1 MKIAVVGAG
10 GVGGV
15 FGARLAAGGREV
27 HFIARGDHLEAIRRD
42 GLAVR
47 GGPGDVRVRPA
58 GAGDRPGDVG
68 PADVVLFCTKLW
80 DMEAAAELARPLV
93 GMGTM
98 VVPLQNGIDARE
110 RLSAI
115 LGPEAVVGGVAFVN
129 AFITAPGRIEQ
140 ISPFNRLVFGE
151 WSGAASERCAAF
163 AEACRNAG
171 VEATVSGSVEREIW
185 RKFVLLVAFSSVHAV
200 ARGNNAVVRSNP
212 RTEGL
217 IRLCADEVAAVGTAA
232 GIPLGPDEGAQAAAV
247 AAGFPADTI
256 ASMAQDLLRGNRL
269 ELPWL
274 AGRVVALGAELGVP
288 TPTLDVIHAALLP
301 WQDGK

>member
-15 FGARLAAGGREV
+15 FGARLAAGGKEV
-27 HFIARGDHLEAIRRD
+27 HFVARGAHLEAMRRD
-42 GLAVR
+42 GIAVE
-47 GGPGDVRVRPA
+47 GGPGEIRVRPA
-58 GAGDRPGDVG
+58 GASDRPDDIG
-68 PADVVLFCTKLW
+68 PADVVLFCVKLW

-93 GMGTM
+93 GAETM

-110 RLSAI
+110 RLSPI

-129 AFITAPGRIEQ
+129 AFITGPGRIEQ

-151 WSGAASERCAAF
+151 WSGDASERCAAF
-163 AEACRNAG
+163 AEACRKAG
-171 VEATVSGSVEREIW
+171 VDAAVSRAVDREIW

-200 ARGNNAVVRSNP
+200 VRGNNAVVRSNP

-232 GIPLGPDEGAQAAAV
+232 GIPLDPDEGAQATVMAS
-247 AAGFPADTI
+247 GFPAEAI

-301 WQDGK
+301 WQDGE